1 MSKKNFA
8 VAWLG
13 SFPIYWNCWT
23 RLSFSSVPIQ
33 LNIVSNSMSSF
44 CCVAAGESSTSIF
57 WALLLSFSLEIGN
70 SSMHNSRIPS
80 VHFPHCQ
87 LFQQILERILIN
99 VDNLRRKTKLRAKFL
114 WRTFYM
120 DLTFV
125 WRPNFFLF
133 CFEIH
138 FWTLVFIVWSPY
150 FDQNATLCHRI
161 SMSKRKN
168 KHSSKS

>member
-1 MSKKNFA
+1 MYTQTSYISKTKTIQLNIKSTHTSHIHTLKKSHQLFMSKKNFA

-87 LFQQILERILIN
+87 LFQQIWERILIN
-99 VDNLRRKTKLRAKFL
+99 VDNLRRKTKLRAKFYDEPF
-114 WRTFYM
+114 WF
-120 DLTFV
+120 DVCLTFL
-125 WRPNFFLF
+125 FLF
-133 CFEIH
+133 
-138 FWTLVFIVWSPY
+138 L
-150 FDQNATLCHRI
+150 
-161 SMSKRKN
+161 
-168 KHSSKS
+168 